1 MTVRSRVGSHAAVGW
16 FKTDSDRV
24 ADGLEAAHDEILRL
38 ARQIEYHSELAP
50 YPFMAERL
58 KRISDDEERN
68 ARRIGER
75 LMALGRQPLASSAGA
90 IRTGRN
96 SWERLIQ
103 DSDDYR
109 ALLRRLS
116 QLWVRW
122 DDESSEDAAV
132 VRSVLD
138 ASTRNRDDLN
148 DLVARSDPH
157 ALD

>member
-1 MTVRSRVGSHAAVGW
+1 MTVRPPVGSHAAVAW
-16 FKTDSDRV
+16 FKTDSERV

-38 ARQIEYHSELAP
+38 ARQIEYHAELAP

-58 KRISDDEERN
+58 KRISGEEERS
-68 ARRIGER
+68 ARLLGDR
-75 LMALGRQPLASSAGA
+75 LMALGRQPLAASSGA

-103 DSDDYR
+103 DTDDYR

-122 DDESSEDAAV
+122 DDESAEDAAV
-132 VRSVLD
+132 IRSVLD
-138 ASTRNRDDLN
+138 ASARNRDALN

>member
-1 MTVRSRVGSHAAVGW
+1 MTGRVPVGSHGAVSW
-16 FKTDSDRV
+16 FKKESERV
-24 ADGLEAAHDEILRL
+24 ADGLEAVHDDILRL
-38 ARQIEYHSELAP
+38 ARQIEFHADLAP

-58 KRISDDEERN
+58 KKISGDEERS
-68 ARRIGER
+68 ARLIGDR
-75 LMALGRQPLASSAGA
+75 LMALGRQPSIAPSGA

-116 QLWVRW
+116 PLWVRW
-122 DDESSEDAAV
+122 DDESTEDAAV

-138 ASTRNRDDLN
+138 AATRHRDELN